1 MSNVISATIQHSLNK
16 TLLETNN
23 SASAGPSTVVLII
36 SPSDRPSTADIER
49 ARELMNSLR
58 TTYFD
63 VYFAYTAQDLTE
75 FQNINNEYLD
85 YSELFLT
92 VRNLKIYFLNVPREV
107 FIVNPIRGILASEA
121 EKKLKTS

>member
-1 MSNVISATIQHSLNK
+1 MLISTGPTRLSVSNVISATIQHSLNK
-16 TLLETNN
+16 TLLETDNR
-23 SASAGPSTVVLII
+23 ASAGPSTVVLVV

-49 ARELMNSLR
+49 ARERMNTLR

-63 VYFAYTAQDLTE
+63 VYFAYTSTDLTE

-92 VRNLKIYFLNVPREV
+92 VSILLFVYFYCARRTL
-107 FIVNPIRGILASEA
+107 
-121 EKKLKTS
+121 